1 MSSQSTQVRS
11 VVGGRAVAWLLLF
24 GIFFVVRPLP
34 GALPLLWAQTAESGS
49 ATVSTPS
56 RVRAAELDG
65 EVLVT
70 WRDAAGYEGDYRV
83 WRSQT
88 AFESGAFEESS
99 DIFLAG
105 TVSSSI
111 ESLIDRPAEPGTYYY
126 AVTNDLETTDLIE
139 QRNFLPRPVRIAVTA
154 EQAQTPVT
162 VRLLSVTNQN
172 GTALL
177 RFEPSRHGRR
187 LAVYAATE
195 AIAGSEDLQRAVRL
209 GVIDSKELSYRDYP
223 IPGVPTY
230 YAVLDAEQVITGDG
244 ELVPQQNTTVEPIRI
259 ALGSVRRGT
268 GAPQVGSQREAP
280 IPILRMPWLPATEAY
295 TLDLSRTPSEL
306 DPETQAALDAI
317 LTTYGVAAL
326 VPPEPTLLPGDRNIT
341 SSRDGSGTS
350 TGLRSSLATVL
361 AGPFSR
367 TEWSEAETQL
377 SNLLTIASSADHR
390 ARVQFYRGQC
400 LYFLGRF
407 NEASLSFVDARE
419 QLFAESQ
426 LWLDAALRAGETIR

>member
-1 MSSQSTQVRS
+1 
-11 VVGGRAVAWLLLF
+11 
-24 GIFFVVRPLP
+24 
-34 GALPLLWAQTAESGS
+34 
-49 ATVSTPS
+49 VSTPS

-70 WRDAAGYEGDYRV
+70 WRDASGYEGKYQV

-126 AVTNDLETTDLIE
+126 AVTNDVETTELIE

-162 VRLLSVTNQN
+162 VRSLSVEAQN

-195 AIAGSEDLQRAVRL
+195 AIKGSEDLQRAVRL
-209 GVIDSKELSYRDYP
+209 GVIDSKELAYRDYP

-230 YAVLDAEQVITGDG
+230 YAVLDAEHVITGDS
-244 ELVPQQNTTVEPIRI
+244 EFVPQQNTTVEPIRI
-259 ALGSVRRGT
+259 ELGSVRRGT

-295 TLDLSRTPSEL
+295 ALDLSRTPSEL
-306 DPETQAALDAI
+306 DPETQAALNAI
-317 LTTYGVAAL
+317 LTTYGVPAL
-326 VPPEPTLLPGDRNIT
+326 VPPEPTILPGDRHAT
-341 SSRDGSGTS
+341 GSSAATGS
-350 TGLRSSLATVL
+350 GLRSSLATVL

-367 TEWSEAETQL
+367 TEWSEAEKQL

-400 LYFLGRF
+400 LYFLGHF

-426 LWLDAALRAGETIR
+426 PWLDAALRAGKTLR